1 VSVGSLR
8 AASNREPE
16 CLAESYSEREPLLER
31 PTAAAKARARQQRPL
46 RQYRQQQCRHPAMIL
61 RQQPETAGLETAV
74 QQLAP
79 AVGIQ
84 GTEPAARLSDSAQPD
99 WSP

>member
-1 VSVGSLR
+1 MSVGSQR
-8 AASNREPE
+8 AASNRKPE
-16 CLAESYSEREPLLER
+16 RLAVSYSEPGPPLER

-46 RQYRQQQCRHPAMIL
+46 RQYRQLQCRHPAMIL
-61 RQQPETAGLETAV
+61 RQQPATAGLKAAV

-84 GTEPAARLSDSAQPD
+84 GTEPAARLSDSARPD